1 MLTNQEKYELQ
12 QEVNRVQNNYN
23 VVLDMTLCELLIET
37 LKEVNY
43 DETTL

>member
-1 MLTNQEKYELQ
+1 MLTNQEKNELQ
-12 QEVNRVQNNYN
+12 KEVNRIQNNYN
-23 VVLDMTLCELLIET
+23 VILDMTLCELLIET

>member
-1 MLTNQEKYELQ
+1 MLTNQEKIELQ
-12 QEVNRVQNNYN
+12 KEVNRIQNNYN
-23 VVLDMTLCELLIET
+23 VTLDMTLCELLIET